1 MQDAVQCDAV
11 AACFF
16 LVARLRYS
24 PIMPEFLANLLP
36 QEGVSYVQI
45 KNGTDSSKPV
55 VSTSTVVPRASL

>member
-45 KNGTDSSKPV
+45 KNGQIQ
-55 VSTSTVVPRASL
+55 ASQ